1 MGKKKQSMGM
11 GLFDLMDHSIALSLG
26 VDVET
31 YIDVIENKCTE
42 EDATK
47 IIMTLFDSED
57 KPEEIAKAKAIFDQ
71 YNK

>member
-1 MGKKKQSMGM
+1 MEKKMQPM
-11 GLFDLMDHSIALSLG
+11 GLFDMFDDILATALG

-42 EDATK
+42 EDATE
-47 IIMTLFDSED
+47 IINTLLDSED
-57 KPEEIAKAKAIFDQ
+57 RPEEIEKARALFSK

>member
-1 MGKKKQSMGM
+1 MGKKQSI
-11 GLFDLMDHSIALSLG
+11 GLFDLFDQTLATSLG

-42 EDATK
+42 EDATT

-57 KPEEIAKAKAIFDQ
+57 NPDEIAKAKALFDQ
-71 YNK
+71 YNQ

>member
-57 KPEEIAKAKAIFDQ
+57 KPEEIAKAKIHQGAT
-71 YNK
+71 